1 MILTDAD
8 LPGAWKNADD
18 ESRYAQQLTLWLTKG
33 RLGGG
38 LVAAAGGAISW
49 RIDRVDVAAWTIL
62 IGVLSA
68 LICEVVS
75 WVTHSEQAWYE
86 GRAVAESV
94 KTLAWRYAVCADPF
108 PVSMTDSDA
117 KTLLRERISTVTS
130 EVSERIVFDANS
142 VVTHNMN
149 ILRAAPFEDR
159 RDTYINGRTVDQKNW
174 YAKKARLNRGCT
186 IFWRSTLII
195 FDALVFGL
203 ACSRL
208 SGGWTIDFAGLLG
221 ALIAAGT
228 AWVSVKQFSPLAS
241 AYAVATKEL
250 GIQESKLRMVNE
262 KDWALVAADAE
273 EAISREHTTW
283 LASRTGR
290 LPNWIEP

>member
-1 MILTDAD
+1 MTLTDAD

-18 ESRYAQQLTLWLTKG
+18 ESKHGQQLTLWLTKG
-33 RLGGG
+33 KLGGG
-38 LVAAAGGAISW
+38 LIAAAGGAISW
-49 RIDRVDVAAWTIL
+49 RIDRVDVAAWVIL
-62 IGVLSA
+62 IGFLSA

-75 WVTHSEQAWYE
+75 WVTHSEQTWYE
-86 GRAVAESV
+86 GRAVAESI

-108 PVSMTDSDA
+108 PASMTDSDA
-117 KTLLRERISTVTS
+117 DTLLRERISTVTS
-130 EVSERIVFDANS
+130 EISEKIVFDANS

-149 ILRAAPFEDR
+149 ILRNSPFEDR
-159 RDTYINGRTVDQKNW
+159 RDAYINGRTVDQKNW
-174 YAKKARLNRGCT
+174 YAKKARLNRRCT

-262 KDWALVAADAE
+262 KDWTLVAADAE

-283 LASRTGR
+283 LASRIGR
-290 LPNWIEP
+290 LPSWIES